1 MLNTVDLPT
10 IRSVDSKGRNL
21 LLLLLRYLGDR
32 ELNSDAPELKRAF
45 EVMDIL
51 TTKYGFNINSKD
63 SRGYNLLHTI
73 GLRGSIVAF

>member
-1 MLNTVDLPT
+1 M
-10 IRSVDSKGRNL
+10 